1 MHLIQAKFLSKLWGD
16 PRKGGKLKKMVDE
29 NGINSIQ
36 ALKLV
41 LEDPSTVSFIKAYF
55 SSPEDRPTIITRKYL
70 SRSQTGVK
78 WRVEI
83 IEKSSF
89 FSAKKELI
97 NLALIDVD
105 STQGKIIKRRF
116 FRSLL
121 WPEYQRIKELPS

>member
-1 MHLIQAKFLSKLWGD
+1 M
-16 PRKGGKLKKMVDE
+16 KGGKLKKMVDE

-97 NLALIDVD
+97 NLALVDVD